1 MEHEQFYLAFG
12 HILVIFSI
20 FFKQTSGRCGG
31 VTIPLLFGGYIGG
44 WMRQTPTTLRKTP
57 LLASLVEEKISG
69 TGAEASLATRIGCNK
84 RQTEERLF
92 HPHHSDHQDRSSPKA
107 AKQTGW
113 EDTAALARPEK
124 WERMRKN
131 AKRARMI
138 KRVCSSY

>member
-1 MEHEQFYLAFG
+1 M
-12 HILVIFSI
+12 
-20 FFKQTSGRCGG
+20 
-31 VTIPLLFGGYIGG
+31 FGGYIGG
-44 WMRQTPTTLRKTP
+44 WMRQTPTTLRKTR

-84 RQTEERLF
+84 SQTEERLF